1 VRMRKGSLLGVVLL
15 LGTAVAVGVK
25 CAVHYGWLA
34 GHSHW
39 LIHRRR
45 PDL

>member
-1 VRMRKGSLLGVVLL
+1 MRKSRLLGVVLL
-15 LGTAVAVGVK
+15 LGTAVAVGVRG
-25 CAVHYGWLA
+25 AVHYGWLV

-45 PDL
+45 SDL